1 MGRPA
6 LTEDQRAVIRA
17 RIRTAALALHREG
30 GLELVT
36 MRGVAERAGLSSSAL
51 YSYFDNRRSL
61 LQSLWY
67 EPAVEAV
74 KRARLIASRTPDPVK
89 RIEAILGVY
98 LDLAQKNPEVFRG
111 AFLFVRP
118 GSMEAPPVQK
128 LETLDFHRLIWE
140 AVKEAQLSGSAR
152 PGDAR
157 LIAQALWA
165 GLHGALALPITL
177 EMYDFAP
184 ARKLAPQVLQ
194 LMIQGLLKP

>member
-1 MGRPA
+1 LGRPA
-6 LTEDQRAVIRA
+6 LTDDQRAVIRA
-17 RIRTAALALHREG
+17 RIQTAALTLHREG
-30 GLELVT
+30 GLEAVT
-36 MRGVAERAGLSSSAL
+36 MRAVAERAGLSSAAL
-51 YSYFDNRRSL
+51 YSYFDNRQTL

-67 EPAVEAV
+67 EPAAAAV
-74 KRARLIASRTPDPVK
+74 RRSRLVASRTPDPVK

-98 LDLAQKNPEVFRG
+98 LDLARKNPEVFRG

-118 GSMEAPPVQK
+118 GSMEAPPIQK
-128 LETLDFHRLIWE
+128 LETLDFHRLICE
-140 AVKEAQLSGSAR
+140 AVKEAQASGAAR

-184 ARKLAPQVLQ
+184 APKLASEVVRL
-194 LMIQGLLKP
+194 LIQGVLKP